1 MKNEEELW
9 IGKYFCLVLFI
20 NDRILNMKKKEWTNL
35 SYSREITRDW
45 VRSLKMSKDLIQG
58 TGARIAQEREEEK
71 LWHWGRKEDG
81 KIIADAEIFSK
92 ESPS

>member
-1 MKNEEELW
+1 
-9 IGKYFCLVLFI
+9 
-20 NDRILNMKKKEWTNL
+20 
-35 SYSREITRDW
+35 
-45 VRSLKMSKDLIQG
+45 MSKDLIQG

-81 KIIADAEIFSK
+81 KITADAEIFSK